1 MRSFGYYSFID
12 PRGNNLNGCSKA
24 SEEYPLMVN
33 CVGRFT
39 TRLPFTTVNAEGRLD
54 SYLICIESGE
64 LTFYDGDKM
73 LTAGEGSV
81 VLLPARR
88 GYKYTFCGEG
98 ELSYLWVHFT
108 GSEAD
113 KRINEYGIGVFPVIN
128 KAHTENRIAQRFQG
142 IFDAYRKQDVY
153 RDRELSALLERLLIA
168 VARAVERF
176 GEGENTLSRSVK
188 HVIANYSIDIK
199 VPELAAMEHLSV
211 SRYNFLFKKRM
222 GMSPK
227 RYILQLRMTA
237 ASELLISTDLPVKEV
252 GQMCGYGD
260 SHFFSKTFKGYFGVS
275 PMEYK
280 QGKDREDGE

>member
-211 SRYNFLFKKRM
+211 SRYNFLFKKQF
-222 GMSPK
+222 GVSPSK
-227 RYILQLRMTA
+227 YILRLRISCA
-237 ASELLISTDLPVKEV
+237 RDLLESTDLSIK
-252 GQMCGYGD
+252 QISMLSGYSD
-260 SHFFSKTFKGYFGVS
+260 PHFFSKMFKSSVGVS
-275 PMEYK
+275 PSEYRERA
-280 QGKDREDGE
+280 KDEL